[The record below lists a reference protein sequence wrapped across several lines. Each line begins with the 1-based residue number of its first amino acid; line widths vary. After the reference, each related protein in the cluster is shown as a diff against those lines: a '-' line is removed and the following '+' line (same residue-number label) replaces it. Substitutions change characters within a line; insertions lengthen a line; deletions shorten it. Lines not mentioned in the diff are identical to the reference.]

1 MKTYRLAPA
10 YYAAL
15 KRRLIFTA
23 VPIICAAG
31 AVGYLA
37 GLLQGG
43 ATLAHVGIFMG
54 LTFIFFVF
62 TIPRSYRQQRD
73 LAQSYQ
79 VTLNGDTLTRTQD
92 GAQEINVTRS
102 GVARITETPG
112 KGLGIIAINSKLR
125 FGIPATLEGYDELR
139 KTLATWHSIQ
149 AVKPKGMY
157 WQAVAVPLLALVL
170 ICLFAV
176 AIVSNDK
183 VLVTATGGIA
193 IAMSVAS
200 ALVILKSPQ
209 VDAKTKSKLWLV
221 SIPLLALAA
230 KIIYTLVN

>member
-1 MKTYRLAPA
+1 M
-10 YYAAL
+10 
-15 KRRLIFTA
+15 
-23 VPIICAAG
+23 
-31 AVGYLA
+31 
-37 GLLQGG
+37 
-43 ATLAHVGIFMG
+43 
-54 LTFIFFVF
+54 
-62 TIPRSYRQQRD
+62 
-73 LAQSYQ
+73 
-79 VTLNGDTLTRTQD
+79 
-92 GAQEINVTRS
+92 
-102 GVARITETPG
+102 
-112 KGLGIIAINSKLR
+112 
-125 FGIPATLEGYDELR
+125 R

-183 VLVTATGGIA
+183 VLVTATGGVA